1 MKIVM
6 LSGSPRPK
14 RSTSLYLLDILKDKL
29 AAENEITMYQSTGTN
44 LAALAA
50 DLSGSDVFVIA
61 CPLYVDGVPSNLL
74 QALSAVQQAS
84 ITGREKI
91 RVYTLVNNGFYD
103 AAQNSIAIDILW
115 NWCDQCGFQR
125 GCAVGIGAG
134 EMVQMAPM
142 GHGPLVNLGKAIDRL
157 VKTIEAGSAQNDLF
171 VEPNLP
177 RFLYKLAA
185 HYGWRKQAKENGLKS
200 AAIRKTE

>member
-74 QALSAVQQAS
+74 QALSAVQHGKHNG
-84 ITGREKI
+84 TGK
-91 RVYTLVNNGFYD
+91 
-103 AAQNSIAIDILW
+103 
-115 NWCDQCGFQR
+115 DQSLH
-125 GCAVGIGAG
+125 AG
-134 EMVQMAPM
+134 QQWV
-142 GHGPLVNLGKAIDRL
+142 L
-157 VKTIEAGSAQNDLF
+157 
-171 VEPNLP
+171 
-177 RFLYKLAA
+177 
-185 HYGWRKQAKENGLKS
+185 
-200 AAIRKTE
+200 